1 MSKGFNLLRVEYIF
15 TVAVP
20 ILFCI
25 YINGYNLIDHIEILV
40 GFSFWAICGNTL
52 NDLFDMDNPN
62 DKETQERTAGFEKK
76 EIGAISITAF
86 FLGSALF
93 LKPVLNRLEI
103 GPYLFLCVVMVVL
116 YCTILKPYIILNWI
130 LLGISHI
137 WFPYF
142 IIKIN
147 AGDYYTFGPLMAW
160 PKMEIYEYFLL
171 ACASAIALSGNLIHE
186 IVDGETIA
194 QFSLKRQRKIVWI
207 TSIFS
212 LGLVFTTLVLFFG
225 DIWNYALYFAPL
237 GLFPLGTMW
246 MARSEESIKRKI
258 GRTSLKDTGIIAGNL
273 VFVAIL
279 IIIFIQQFR

>member
-25 YINGYNLIDHIEILV
+25 FINDYNLIDNIEILAA
-40 GFSFWAICGNTL
+40 FSFWAICGNTL
-52 NDLFDMDNPN
+52 NDLFDMDNPD

-93 LKPVLNRLEI
+93 LNPVLTRIEI
-103 GPYLFLCVVMVVL
+103 GPYLFLIVVMVVL
-116 YCTILKPYIILNWI
+116 YCTVLKPFIILNWV
-130 LLGISHI
+130 LLGISHM

-142 IIKIN
+142 IIKIY
-147 AGDYYTFGPLMAW
+147 AGDYFTIGPFMAW
-160 PKMEIYEYFLL
+160 PKMEVYEYFLL
-171 ACASAIALSGNLIHE
+171 ACGSAVALSGNLIHE
-186 IVDGETIA
+186 IVDGETITKYP
-194 QFSLKRQRKIVWI
+194 LKKQRKIVWL

-212 LGLVFTTLVLFFG
+212 LGLVFTTLVLFLG
-225 DIWNYALYFAPL
+225 EVWDYALYFAPL

-246 MARSEESIKRKI
+246 MARSEESIQRKI

-273 VFVAIL
+273 VFAAIL
-279 IIIFIQQFR
+279 IIIFVRQFG